1 MTDSFS
7 WDDLRHFL
15 AVVRAGSLTSAGR
28 RLGVSQ
34 PTVGRRLIALEERL
48 GARLFER
55 RAKTMSLTEAGRELL
70 PFAEEIERQAGELA
84 MAADS
89 LAQRP
94 GRELRITAIGSVAL
108 FLVRHG
114 RELQAACPGLPVE
127 IFGTGERLSLGRR
140 EADIA
145 LRMNKVPR
153 DGDLVCRKVGRLAYA
168 LYAQRGS
175 KEMRLV
181 GHKRNP
187 KTVSQAGWIEAQ
199 APAHGIALRLNDLH
213 LRFEAARQGLGRS
226 LLPCHLGDSEPMLV
240 RADAPVATLE
250 ETIYMLVHRSRR
262 RDPTIRTVMNALN
275 GLVARYQDELLG
287 LST

>member
-1 MTDSFS
+1 MTTGFS

-15 AVVRAGSLTSAGR
+15 AVARAGSLTAAGR

-34 PTVGRRLIALEERL
+34 PTVGRRLNALEERL

-55 RAKTMSLTEAGRELL
+55 RTESLSLTEAGRELL

-89 LAQRP
+89 LVQRP

-114 RELQAACPGLPVE
+114 HELEAACPGLPLE

-168 LYAQRGS
+168 LYVRRGS
-175 KEMRLV
+175 KETRLIA
-181 GHKRNP
+181 HKRNP
-187 KTVSQAGWIEAQ
+187 KPVSQAGWIEAQ
-199 APAHGIALRLNDLH
+199 APARGIALRLNDLH

-226 LLPCHLGDSEPMLV
+226 LLPCHLGDGEPTLV
-240 RADAPVATLE
+240 RADAPVATLD

-262 RDPTIRTVMNALN
+262 RDPAIRTVMDALAA
-275 GLVARYQDELLG
+275 LVARHQDELLG
-287 LST
+287 LSS